1 MTKYDIMSEAKQR
14 AIAEINEELL
24 QFAISKMRE
33 SSFDDEEALL
43 EFLEHDYKM
52 LGDKDAFLIYYAIGD
67 TVIWV
72 HFMWAIKPRLMYKVL
87 KEFENYVSLKEN
99 IILFDCDICDGFNAL
114 HKHHAKRIYVWTKE
128 LK

>member
-1 MTKYDIMSEAKQR
+1 MTTYDIMAK
-14 AIAEINEELL
+14 AKDKAVMMIKDDLL
-24 QFAISKMRE
+24 QFAISKMEE
-33 SSFDDEEALL
+33 STFDDKEAMLD
-43 EFLEHDYKM
+43 FLEHDYKM

-72 HFMWAIKPRLMYKVL
+72 HFMWSKKPRQMYKVL
-87 KEFENYVSLKEN
+87 KELGTHVTLKEN